1 MGREIPEPGE
11 DDGQHDE
18 PLDAAFAAY
27 LRSCDS
33 GTAADR
39 EAFIAQF
46 PELADELRRLIAT
59 ADMLERLTEDPLA
72 QPAPSTPS
80 RNSMATNQVRSVPL
94 GPSAKSVVSRG
105 AGAVSNA
112 VQAGG
117 PPTAPLDGN
126 ETLPIEDRPSDHPGP
141 RLPFELGDYH
151 LERMLGRGGM
161 GVVYLATQ
169 RGLDRLVA
177 VKMIRSG
184 VFADDEEVRRFR
196 AEAKAAARLKHP
208 NIVTVHHFGF
218 LEGHHYFS
226 MDYVP
231 GTDLA
236 RKLAAGPLPVSECA
250 RYVRDCARA
259 IHYAHQQGILHRD
272 LKPANVLIDELDQV
286 RITDFGL
293 AKHTDNDSSVTASGT
308 AVGTP
313 NYMSPEQAS
322 GHGDRATRTTDVYSL
337 GAILFALLTGRP
349 PFQAPSILQTLM
361 EVIHRPVVSPRE
373 LRSEIPYDLE
383 TVLYKCLEK
392 DPKARYSTAWD
403 LAEDLD
409 RFLEG
414 RPVAAKPRGPLVK
427 LWHWFCDV
435 PVVAALSGR
444 RFLDASQSHRRFQ
457 TTILASILLTPLIL
471 IALFVWSRW
480 SDAQMPS
487 FVQIAGGLSG
497 GVYDELSGELAYRIS
512 RSEGVDATV
521 VSTEGSLDNRQR
533 LLEGQVHL
541 APMQFS
547 AIRGEDLCVV
557 APLLYEAVH
566 VLVRDDQEISSLSDL
581 AKRRVAV
588 GPEGSGSRIAADLL
602 FDSYR
607 LGPED
612 IQTVVTAW
620 SNVEELR
627 QVDAAIICIG
637 TGSDLVRRLLTEE
650 RFKLVPI
657 EKALQVSLE
666 HPTLRPL
673 EIRAA
678 DYPEASLPEE
688 SLETVGMTAFL
699 ATRLDTPDI
708 LVNAAL
714 EAIYADPPL
723 IKGLI
728 PRRGASEYLGMQLHP
743 AARLFFDQ

>member
-1 MGREIPEPGE
+1 MEQETPEMG
-11 DDGQHDE
+11 DDDKQEGE

-39 EAFIAQF
+39 EAFVAQF

-59 ADMLERLTEDPLA
+59 ADMLQSFTMGP
-72 QPAPSTPS
+72 
-80 RNSMATNQVRSVPL
+80 
-94 GPSAKSVVSRG
+94 PSASQSPPTGIAGRSLVSRG
-105 AGAVSNA
+105 AMVSRGTGA
-112 VQAGG
+112 AGPSVGDG
-117 PPTAPLDGN
+117 PQPQTLAQFDGN
-126 ETLPIEDRPSDHPGP
+126 ETLPIDDRPSDHPGP
-141 RLPFELGDYH
+141 RLPFVLGDYH

-184 VFADDEEVRRFR
+184 VFAGDDEVRRFR
-196 AEAKAAARLKHP
+196 SEAKAAARLKHP

-226 MDYVP
+226 MDFVP

-236 RKLAAGPLPVSECA
+236 RKLAAGPLSIAECA

-272 LKPANVLIDELDQV
+272 LKPANVLIDEQDQV

-293 AKHTDNDSSVTASGT
+293 AKHADNDSSVTASGT

-313 NYMSPEQAS
+313 NYMSPEQAG
-322 GHGDRATRTTDVYSL
+322 GHGDRATRTADVYSL

-349 PFQAPSILQTLM
+349 PFQAGSVVQTLM
-361 EVIHRPVVSPRE
+361 EVIHSPIPSPRE
-373 LRSEIPYDLE
+373 LRPELPHDLE
-383 TVLYKCLEK
+383 TVVYKCLEK
-392 DPKARYSTAWD
+392 EPKKRYATALD
-403 LAEDLD
+403 LADDLD

-414 RPVAAKPRGPLVK
+414 RPVEAKARSTAMRI
-427 LWHWFCDV
+427 WYWFCDV
-435 PVVAALSGR
+435 PIVAALTGR
-444 RFLDASQSHRRFQ
+444 RFLNASQSHRRFQ
-457 TTILASILLTPLIL
+457 TTILAMVLFAPVAIFAMF
-471 IALFVWSRW
+471 ALSRW
-480 SDAQMPS
+480 SRAQMPS
-487 FVQIAGGLSG
+487 FVQIAGGLTG

-512 RSEGVDATV
+512 RSQGVDATV
-521 VSTEGSLDNRQR
+521 VSTDGSLDNRQR
-533 LLEGQVHL
+533 LLAGQVHL

-566 VLVRDDQEISSLSDL
+566 VLVRNDLPFNSLDDLRQC
-581 AKRRVAV
+581 RVAV

-602 FDSYR
+602 FDSYQ
-607 LGPED
+607 LAPDE
-612 IQTVVTAW
+612 IKTVVTAW
-620 SNVEELR
+620 TNVEELR

-637 TGSDLVRRLLTEE
+637 TGSDLVRRLITQE

-657 EKALQVSLE
+657 EDSLQVSLD

-673 EIRAA
+673 EIRPE
-678 DYPEASLPEE
+678 DYPEAAMPSEGYA
-688 SLETVGMTAFL
+688 TVGMTAFL
-699 ATRLDTPDI
+699 ATRLDAPDI

-714 EAIYADPPL
+714 DAIYTDPPL
-723 IKGLI
+723 VKGMI
-728 PRRGASEYLGMQLHP
+728 PRRGASEYLGMRLHP
-743 AARLFFDQ
+743 AARVFFDQ